1 MFMDQNGN
9 RTVEPRAGNRP
20 PEMTKSN
27 PNIASHVVVFFF
39 LPSCFSFKDSDAG
52 SAVKRDHINP
62 GDQNNT
68 LVSSGFV

>member
-9 RTVEPRAGNRP
+9 RTVEPRAGNHP
-20 PEMTKSN
+20 PETTKSN
-27 PNIASHVVVFFF
+27 PNIASHVVFFSS
-39 LPSCFSFKDSDAG
+39 PHAFSFKDSDAG

>member
-1 MFMDQNGN
+1 MDQNGN

-20 PEMTKSN
+20 PETTKSN
-27 PNIASHVVVFFF
+27 PNIASHVVFFPPCSSA
-39 LPSCFSFKDSDAG
+39 LASKTLDAG
-52 SAVKRDHINP
+52 SAVKQDHINP